1 MTKEFKLSEKSW
13 TIKKLERFEWK
24 KRDKIFWEHDVKESI
39 RRLKD
44 SCSYC
49 VCEEDEKF
57 MLGQIKDIFGEE
69 LDRLETKINSQH
81 PKTKQETGGELKPS
95 DACVKL
101 DNGSPADNPFTEKC
115 ICDWSK
121 DDKYGFIP
129 MVLCPVHGKETL
141 KQLSK
146 RIFYRK
152 VCDNSECEL
161 ERSDTLIWYSNWGM
175 NGWYNLACPPELFEI
190 MQEELILNLREQFQ

>member
-1 MTKEFKLSEKSW
+1 MTKEFKLSEKIQKDESGW
-13 TIKKLERFEWK
+13 NKVLYPK
-24 KRDKIFWEHDVKESI
+24 DVKEFI

-44 SCSYC
+44 CFEQDLEPYSKFEI
-49 VCEEDEKF
+49 EEFIDN
-57 MLGQIKDIFGEE
+57 LAGEE